1 MDKKRSIIFSV
12 LSLGA
17 IFVLLIFTA
26 PSDAQTKRY
35 VGQVKEIVSDLPISE
50 FDLPEEKEEVA
61 KTEINAT
68 VLPGDISE
76 DVFYDVVRVVDGDTL
91 KIMKDGEEVTLRLIG
106 MNTPETVD
114 PRTTVQ
120 CFGHEASDKAKEL
133 LTGKK
138 VRLETDP
145 SQDTLDKYGRTLGY
159 IYLENGT
166 MYNKWMIKHG
176 YAYEYTYRSAYKYQ
190 KEFKLA
196 QNYAEENELGLW
208 SPETCAGK
216 K

>member
-1 MDKKRSIIFSV
+1 MSSESKP
-12 LSLGA
+12 A
-17 IFVLLIFTA
+17 
-26 PSDAQTKRY
+26 
-35 VGQVKEIVSDLPISE
+35 VSTTSE
-50 FDLPEEKEEVA
+50 Y
-61 KTEINAT
+61 IY
-68 VLPGDISE
+68 
-76 DVFYDVVRVVDGDTL
+76 YDVIRVVDGDTL
-91 KIMKDGEEVTLRLIG
+91 HIMKGGEEVTLRLIG

-159 IYLENGT
+159 IYLPDGT
-166 MYNKWMIKHG
+166 MYNEWMIRHG
-176 YAYEYTYRSAYKYQ
+176 YAYEYTYHSAYKYQ
-190 KEFKLA
+190 TEFKAA
-196 QNYAEENELGLW
+196 QKYAEDNELGLW
-208 SPETCAGK
+208 SPKTCSGK